1 MNRFKD
7 KYRIQSARASWHDY
21 NSGAYFVTI
30 CTAEQVCCFGTISDG
45 KMLLSDMG
53 KAAKENLTNISS
65 HYPHAEIPLFVVMPN
80 HIHAV
85 VIINADKCNSSI
97 VPNISNAANVE
108 TMCTSSLQPRPSQQ
122 ARWKTETVDNR
133 MREISHKRGA
143 LSVVIGGFKRAMTCH
158 SRQNNIPFA
167 WQSRFH
173 ERIIRNTDEMN
184 HIAEYIENN
193 VAKWDLDKLNK
204 TNNDVRI

>member
-30 CTAEQVCCFGTISDG
+30 CTAEQVCYFGTISDG

-65 HYPHAEIPLFVVMPN
+65 HYPHAEIPLFVVMSN

-143 LSVVIGGFKRAMTCH
+143 LSVVIGGFKRACYDLLFPPKQHPFCMA
-158 SRQNNIPFA
+158 IPF
-167 WQSRFH
+167 S
-173 ERIIRNTDEMN
+173 
-184 HIAEYIENN
+184 
-193 VAKWDLDKLNK
+193 
-204 TNNDVRI
+204 